1 MQLQRKQE
9 IKLNFMARN
18 LNHIKYC
25 VAILGFALM
34 LNIHHAIAQDSTHG
48 TAKITLDFVVVD
60 SINQVKATV
69 TNQDANGKDTAV
81 KAADVHFFIK
91 KSFGLLPIGDAAVT
105 TDDNGEALAEF
116 PMDIPGDQ
124 SGNVTVIAKIEDN
137 EQIGNIEASKAIN
150 WAVPTSGDHADPKR
164 ALWASADN
172 APIPLVVTVTSIVA
186 LVWGTIFYIM
196 FQLAA
201 IKKAGKLENA

>member
-1 MQLQRKQE
+1 MQLQRKPE

-18 LNHIKYC
+18 IIHIKFC
-25 VAILGFALM
+25 AAILGALFM
-34 LNIHHAIAQDSTHG
+34 LSTHNAIAQDSTHNSG
-48 TAKITLDFVVVD
+48 AKITLDFVIQD

-69 TNQDANGKDTAV
+69 TNPDKNGKDTAV

-91 KSFGLLPIGDAAVT
+91 KSFGLLPIGDAAVA

-137 EQIGNIEASKAIN
+137 EQVGNLETTKVIN
-150 WAVPTSGDHADPKR
+150 WAVPTKTDHADPKR

-186 LVWGTIFYIM
+186 LVWGTIFYIV
-196 FQLAA
+196 FQLVA
-201 IKKAGKLENA
+201 IKKAGKM

>member
-1 MQLQRKQE
+1 
-9 IKLNFMARN
+9 MARN
-18 LNHIKYC
+18 LIHIKC
-25 VAILGFALM
+25 CMAILGSFFM
-34 LNIHHAIAQDSTHG
+34 LNIHNAIAQDSTHNSS
-48 TAKITLDFVVVD
+48 AKIALDFVTQD

-69 TNQDANGKDTAV
+69 TNPDANGKDTAV
-81 KAADVHFFIK
+81 KGADVHFFIK
-91 KSFGLLPIGDAAVT
+91 KSFGLLPIGDAVS

-137 EQIGNIEASKAIN
+137 EQVGNLETSKVTN
-150 WAVPTSGDHADPKR
+150 WAVPTKTDHGDPKR

-186 LVWGTIFYIM
+186 LVWGTIFYIL